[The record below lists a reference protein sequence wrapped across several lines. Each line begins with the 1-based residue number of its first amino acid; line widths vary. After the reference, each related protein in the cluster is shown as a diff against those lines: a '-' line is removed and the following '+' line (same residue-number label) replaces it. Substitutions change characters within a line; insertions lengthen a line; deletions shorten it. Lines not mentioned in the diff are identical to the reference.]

1 MDSQDRFSKRPLLR
15 REETPLQPQRGIAT
29 RDEVA
34 IAIQVTFDGGPYP
47 DKLLPDGTIEHI
59 GEGRTGKQVP
69 SRGNGAMLA
78 AARKDRRIA
87 VFEKVGTDLYRSLGD
102 YYVRSHRFEPLAP
115 ATDPEWIG
123 YIFTL
128 EPAP

>member
-1 MDSQDRFSKRPLLR
+1 
-15 REETPLQPQRGIAT
+15 
-29 RDEVA
+29 
-34 IAIQVTFDGGPYP
+34 
-47 DKLLPDGTIEHI
+47 
-59 GEGRTGKQVP
+59 
-69 SRGNGAMLA
+69 MLA
-78 AARKDRRIA
+78 AARKDRQIA
-87 VFEKVGTDLYRSLGD
+87 AFEKVGTDLYRSLGD